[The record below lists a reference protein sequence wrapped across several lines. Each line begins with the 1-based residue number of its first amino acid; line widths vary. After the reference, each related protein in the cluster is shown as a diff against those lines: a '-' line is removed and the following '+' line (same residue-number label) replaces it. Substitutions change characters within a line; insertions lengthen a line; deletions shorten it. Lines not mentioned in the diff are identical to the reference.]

1 MDLLKTR
8 SLFGR
13 YKSFLFPTVVILAIL
28 IGPALICY
36 DHIRV
41 ESAALAKQKEKKKKK
56 DHNPEIGPASI
67 SGKTFQGGIFEASG
81 VVAVPGANGALFVD
95 DNRANEIFWIGL
107 DQEGNQVGEIKP
119 IRIGVSVDDP
129 EGITSD
135 GSWFYVVSSHF
146 LNRIEGSR
154 SLVRFR
160 FDPETKSVTNVESA
174 VGLYQFLTSQIPELK
189 EYAGKKGKRGPINIE
204 GLAWDPI
211 RERLLLGLRD
221 PAIMGQALV
230 VALKL
235 QDPNAPLSIE
245 NLSIAEPYAILLSL
259 DGSTIRSIEF
269 DEYEN
274 MFQIISG
281 EPENNAGGKKTDFK
295 LWEWDGR
302 TYIRE
307 KEAFNPML
315 KPEGITRVSIGGRYF
330 IFIVCDVSRYF
341 KID

>member
-1 MDLLKTR
+1 MDSLKAR
-8 SLFGR
+8 SLFRR
-13 YKSFLFPTVVILAIL
+13 YKSFLFPTVAILAAL

-41 ESAALAKQKEKKKKK
+41 ESAAPGEQKKKKK

-67 SGKTFQGGIFEASG
+67 SGRSFQGGIFEASG
-81 VVAVPGANGALFVD
+81 VVAVPDANGVLFVD
-95 DNRANEIFWIGL
+95 DNREDEIFWMGL

-119 IRIGVSVDDP
+119 IRTGVSVDDP

-135 GSWFYVVSSHF
+135 GSWFYVVSSQF

-154 SLVRFR
+154 SLARFR
-160 FDPETKSVTNVESA
+160 FDPETKRVTDVESA
-174 VGLYQFLTSQIPELK
+174 VGLYQFLTGQIPELM
-189 EYAGKKGKRGPINIE
+189 EYAGKKGRRGPINIE

-221 PAIMGQALV
+221 PEIMGQALV
-230 VALKL
+230 VALRLK
-235 QDPNAPLSIE
+235 DPNAPLSIE

-259 DGSTIRSIEF
+259 GGSAIRSIEF
-269 DEYEN
+269 DGYEN

-281 EPENNAGGKKTDFK
+281 EPENNAGRKKMDFK

-307 KEAFNPML
+307 KGTFNSML
-315 KPEGITRVSIGGRYF
+315 KPEGITRVSIGGRNF

-341 KID
+341 KLD